1 MLVYVYTHICTQ
13 RVGAGFLARDQK
25 NLNEQP
31 RQRGGRRD
39 GNLMIVPVAKASGEV
54 EIGENRLCG
63 SSQASSRAKEW
74 KVQASPEREV
84 ERSRTLRG

>member
-1 MLVYVYTHICTQ
+1 MLAYVYTHICTQ

-39 GNLMIVPVAKASGEV
+39 GNLMIVPVAKGF
-54 EIGENRLCG
+54 G
-63 SSQASSRAKEW
+63 
-74 KVQASPEREV
+74 
-84 ERSRTLRG
+84 RSRIWGKPTLRF